1 MAENAQARKK
11 KPIQVLRERMGGLSD
26 RMKAYLK
33 DHRFIKNKLTACLKQ
48 GPRTVPEIA
57 RETEIDS
64 SDIMW
69 HLMAL
74 KRYGIVE
81 EGERR
86 GDYLEYRLKET
97 E

>member
-1 MAENAQARKK
+1 MAENAQVKK

-33 DHRFIKNKLTACLKQ
+33 DHRFIKNKLSASLKQ
-48 GPRTVPEIA
+48 GPKTVPEIA
-57 RETEIDS
+57 RETELDTV
-64 SDIMW
+64 DVMW

-74 KRYGIVE
+74 KRYGLIVE
-81 EGERR
+81 GEKK
-86 GDYLEYRLKET
+86 GDYLEYKLKEG